1 MIVRAAVGGVSS
13 ILLRQA
19 KQGKE
24 VISDSL
30 VLTRQEEEKETTM
43 RRISLPGPP
52 SFVPKD
58 FSRSPLGSAIR
69 KGSIFDRVGPGGEET
84 SGKSRKL
91 SVVWSKTTPGANL
104 STGIID
110 SQWIA
115 PNLIIKQKEI
125 AAQFDGENLPQ
136 EGTSYNDR

>member
-69 KGSIFDRVGPGGEET
+69 KGSIFDRVGPGADET

-91 SVVWSKTTPGANL
+91 SVVWSKTTPGANCF
-104 STGIID
+104 TWIID
-110 SQWIA
+110 SNNGQNQIW
-115 PNLIIKQKEI
+115 L
-125 AAQFDGENLPQ
+125 
-136 EGTSYNDR
+136 

>member
-69 KGSIFDRVGPGGEET
+69 KGSIFDRVGPADET

-125 AAQFDGENLPQ
+125 AAQFDGENLPT
-136 EGTSYNDR
+136 EGTSNNDR

>member
-69 KGSIFDRVGPGGEET
+69 KGSIFDRVGPGADET
-84 SGKSRKL
+84 SGKSQKL
-91 SVVWSKTTPGANL
+91 SVVWSKTTPGANCF
-104 STGIID
+104 TWIID
-110 SQWIA
+110 SNNGQIQIW
-115 PNLIIKQKEI
+115 L
-125 AAQFDGENLPQ
+125 
-136 EGTSYNDR
+136 

>member
-30 VLTRQEEEKETTM
+30 VLTRQEEGKETTM

-69 KGSIFDRVGPGGEET
+69 KGSIFDRVGPADET

-91 SVVWSKTTPGANL
+91 SVVWSKTTPGANCF
-104 STGIID
+104 T
-110 SQWIA
+110 
-115 PNLIIKQKEI
+115 
-125 AAQFDGENLPQ
+125 
-136 EGTSYNDR
+136 